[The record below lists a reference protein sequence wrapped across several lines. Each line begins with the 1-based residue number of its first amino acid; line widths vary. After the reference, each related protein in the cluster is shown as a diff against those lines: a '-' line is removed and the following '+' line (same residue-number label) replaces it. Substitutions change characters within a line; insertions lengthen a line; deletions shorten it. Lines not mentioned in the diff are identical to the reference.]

1 MKFFIFIILLN
12 LLVNTSVLK
21 ADELSKSAEK
31 LFNHYGYDDRIN
43 NYIKS
48 LFSFG
53 NSDKNK
59 KITSVCDNS
68 INKCTNS
75 INTNNSYKSS
85 LKFKSKNKLIYSF
98 SNGQSIQINPSN
110 FDNEI
115 IYKSN
120 SLSYFKIDKDTVYYG
135 INFDF

>member
-31 LFNHYGYDDRIN
+31 LFNYYGYDDKIN

-59 KITSVCDNS
+59 KKTSVCDNS
-68 INKCTNS
+68 INKCN
-75 INTNNSYKSS
+75 IEYKV
-85 LKFKSKNKLIYSF
+85 I
-98 SNGQSIQINPSN
+98 
-110 FDNEI
+110 
-115 IYKSN
+115 
-120 SLSYFKIDKDTVYYG
+120 
-135 INFDF
+135 

>member
-31 LFNHYGYDDRIN
+31 LFNHYGYDDKIN

-59 KITSVCDNS
+59 KITLEVYNRDYIFLVVNGLKAEPNIILDLPKETEIELSAAIS
-68 INKCTNS
+68 NKFVVLS
-75 INTNNSYKSS
+75 SQYKDIQ
-85 LKFKSKNKLIYSF
+85 LFKSWNAAQK
-98 SNGQSIQINPSN
+98 
-110 FDNEI
+110 
-115 IYKSN
+115 
-120 SLSYFKIDKDTVYYG
+120 
-135 INFDF
+135 